1 MKIICGSSNTRVA
14 KALVVILLLTIVS
27 ISLIGCEIL
36 DLFIPKQNP
45 LLDENCRPIPEK
57 FNAEWKKYSDIDSAI
72 PAESRSIE
80 GQEYF
85 TKESEIAT
93 LSAEVFTLKRDYEV
107 VNALIAELQQYHV
120 QLKAGHKA
128 NLIKTTVRM
137 AYITY
142 QTIDSAKGT
151 GKLYSEFLT
160 EGAES
165 GVELTGK
172 AIKLARAVTPGE
184 SSIAINTKTLD
195 GKVKDVALTGW
206 VEAMAS
212 MGDPKEVAQEMINSA
227 SSHILPN
234 AELSDQELSILR
246 REHLEIKRIDQLIQ
260 ESNKANLDRL
270 WTIRGKEAQIEKLKG
285 ELWEAEMKEKDRV
298 REMLVS
304 ECKRN
309 KKISGKDE

>member
-1 MKIICGSSNTRVA
+1 MDNNKLLLFVI
-14 KALVVILLLTIVS
+14 ILLVAFFALSNRPTGNVVVS
-27 ISLIGCEIL
+27 YQDYAAYMGSPGMV
-36 DLFIPKQNP
+36 DNY
-45 LLDENCRPIPEK
+45 D
-57 FNAEWKKYSDIDSAI
+57 DSAI
-72 PAESRSIE
+72 PAESRSVD
-80 GQEYF
+80 GQTYF
-85 TKESEIAT
+85 SKESEIT
-93 LSAEVFTLKRDYEV
+93 KLSAEVFALKRDYEV
-107 VNALIAELQQYHV
+107 VNALIAELQQYNI

-172 AIKLARAVTPGE
+172 VIKLARAVTPGE

-212 MGDPKEVAQEMINSA
+212 MGDPKEVAQEMLQGAGKINGFQKV
-227 SSHILPN
+227 HV
-234 AELSDQELSILR
+234 R
-246 REHLEIKRIDQLIQ
+246 RK
-260 ESNKANLDRL
+260 
-270 WTIRGKEAQIEKLKG
+270 WTI
-285 ELWEAEMKEKDRV
+285 
-298 REMLVS
+298 
-304 ECKRN
+304 
-309 KKISGKDE
+309 